1 MIWNKVNPEKS
12 YGFRYDSTN
21 SVILS
26 ADIKSLLKYIINIDI
41 LKNQFSIDVKVTSV
55 RASFLRRRGKIK
67 STNLWAY

>member
-41 LKNQFSIDVKVTSV
+41 LKNQFSIDVEVTSV
-55 RASFLRRRGKIK
+55 RASF
-67 STNLWAY
+67 

>member
-1 MIWNKVNPEKS
+1 MKWNKVNPEKS

-55 RASFLRRRGKIK
+55 RASF
-67 STNLWAY
+67 